1 MALGLTR
8 DVGFHCPSRV
18 RSYVGAQ
25 WELPGAVERETG
37 RGPFMHS
44 SRPPRGGSSPAA
56 LPALLRASHLFGL
69 ALGSALG
76 KLRESG
82 VTAARMFEKAE
93 EQVLLLRMMRE
104 SAAILGTRWDKV
116 PERHRPHYVPEQRF
130 RILRIRSFL
139 GLSQRETAEMFRVS
153 TETIARWEMETTT
166 AVGGIAHPLVAPNPP
181 VRRFADVVRAV
192 VKTMELSGFGGNDL
206 IARTLARAGWKLS
219 SRTVGRIRRERWSS
233 SPPPEAA
240 SGVPR
245 AVRAKR
251 PNHVWMVD
259 LTDVKGLFG
268 LVTFKVAVVFDAFSR
283 MPLSVRVFSKEASA
297 REIAR
302 FVSKTGRRHG
312 RPAHFVSDHA
322 RCFTGQAFRHMLR
335 KLGGKQRFGAVG
347 KKGSIALIERLWRTL
362 KDTLGL
368 RLMGPLV
375 AEDLAAKIEMGLVHY
390 AHFRPHQGL
399 GGATP
404 AEIYFGRTPA
414 HLSAIPPPRGRP
426 GEAPMDLPFCVD
438 YLDAE
443 RLLPMLVQK
452 AA

>member
-1 MALGLTR
+1 M
-8 DVGFHCPSRV
+8 
-18 RSYVGAQ
+18 RS
-25 WELPGAVERETG
+25 
-37 RGPFMHS
+37 F
-44 SRPPRGGSSPAA
+44 RPPRSDSPPAA
-56 LPALLRASHLFGL
+56 LPALLHATHLFGL

-76 KLRESG
+76 KLRDTG
-82 VTAARMFEKAE
+82 VTVARMFERAE
-93 EQVLLLRMMRE
+93 EQALLLRMTRE
-104 SAAILGTRWDKV
+104 AAEILAARWDKV
-116 PERHRPHYVPEQRF
+116 PERQRPHYGSEQRF

-139 GLSQRETAEMFRVS
+139 GLSQRETAAMFRVS
-153 TETIARWEMETTT
+153 VETIARWEME
-166 AVGGIAHPLVAPNPP
+166 AMSPGGEGPCPLVAPDLP
-181 VRRFADVVRAV
+181 VRRFADVVRAL
-192 VKTMELSGFGGNDL
+192 VKTMELAGFGGNDL

-219 SRTVGRIRRERWSS
+219 SRTVGRIRRERWPSP
-233 SPPPEAA
+233 PPPEAA
-240 SGVPR
+240 FGVPR

-268 LVTFKVAVVFDAFSR
+268 IVTFKVAVVFDAFSR

-297 REIAR
+297 REIAQ
-302 FVSKTGRRHG
+302 FVSRTSKRHG

-322 RCFTGQAFRHMLR
+322 RCFTGQIFRR
-335 KLGGKQRFGAVG
+335 KLLWLGVKQRFGAVG

-368 RLMGPLV
+368 RLLRPLA
-375 AEDLAAKIEMGLVHY
+375 AEDLMEKVEVGLVHY
-390 AHFRPHQGL
+390 AHFRPHRAL

-404 AEIYFGRTPA
+404 AEVYFGRTPS

-426 GEAPMDLPFCVD
+426 REGRRDSPFRVE

-443 RLLPMLVQK
+443 RLLPVLVPR

>member
-1 MALGLTR
+1 
-8 DVGFHCPSRV
+8 
-18 RSYVGAQ
+18 
-25 WELPGAVERETG
+25 
-37 RGPFMHS
+37 MHS
-44 SRPPRGGSSPAA
+44 SRPPRSGSSPAA

-82 VTAARMFEKAE
+82 ATAARLFERAE
-93 EQVLLLRMMRE
+93 ESALLLRMMRE
-104 SAAILGTRWDKV
+104 AAGILGARWDKV
-116 PERHRPHYVPEQRF
+116 PERQRPHYPPEQRF

-153 TETIARWEMETTT
+153 TETIARWETETTST
-166 AVGGIAHPLVAPNPP
+166 DGEAESPAPRPLVAPNPP

-192 VKTMELSGFGGNDL
+192 VKTMELAGFGGNDL

-219 SRTVGRIRRERWSS
+219 ARTVGRIRRERWPASRV
-233 SPPPEAA
+233 PEAA
-240 SGVPR
+240 STVPR

-259 LTDVKGLFG
+259 LTDVKGMFS

-283 MPLSVRVFSKEASA
+283 MPLSARVFSKEASA
-297 REIAR
+297 LEIAQ
-302 FVSKTGRRHG
+302 FVSRTARQRG
-312 RPAHFVSDHA
+312 RPAHFISDQA
-322 RCFTGQAFRHMLR
+322 RCFKGQVFRR
-335 KLGGKQRFGAVG
+335 KLWRLGVKQRFGAIG

-368 RLMGPLV
+368 RLLRPLV
-375 AEDLAAKIEMGLVHY
+375 AEDLIEKIELGLVHY
-390 AHFRPHQGL
+390 AHFRPHQAL

-404 AEIYFGRTPA
+404 AEIYFGRTPS

-426 GEAPMDLPFCVD
+426 GEGPMDLPFRVE

-443 RLLPMLVQK
+443 RLLPVLARK

>member
-1 MALGLTR
+1 
-8 DVGFHCPSRV
+8 
-18 RSYVGAQ
+18 
-25 WELPGAVERETG
+25 
-37 RGPFMHS
+37 MHS

-104 SAAILGTRWDKV
+104 AAEILGARWDKV

-153 TETIARWEMETTT
+153 TETIARWEIETTSVDGE
-166 AVGGIAHPLVAPNPP
+166 APRLLVAPNPP

-192 VKTMELSGFGGNDL
+192 VKTMELAGFGRNDL

-219 SRTVGRIRRERWSS
+219 ARTVGRIRRERW
-233 SPPPEAA
+233 PPPRLPEAA
-240 SGVPR
+240 SRVPR
-245 AVRAKR
+245 AVRAR
-251 PNHVWMVD
+251 HPNHVWMVD
-259 LTDVKGLFG
+259 LTDVRGLFS
-268 LVTFKVAVVFDAFSR
+268 LVTFKVGVVFDAFSR
-283 MPLSVRVFSKEASA
+283 MPLSARVFIKEPSSA
-297 REIAR
+297 EIAR
-302 FVSKTGRRHG
+302 FVSGTAKRHG
-312 RPAHFVSDHA
+312 RPSHFVSDQG
-322 RCFTGQAFRHMLR
+322 RCFTGQVFRR
-335 KLGGKQRFGAVG
+335 KLRRLGVKQRFGAIG

-368 RLMGPLV
+368 HLLRPLV
-375 AEDLAAKIEMGLVHY
+375 AEDLMEKIEMGLVHY
-390 AHFRPHQGL
+390 AHFRPHQAL

-426 GEAPMDLPFCVD
+426 GEGPMDSPFRVE

-443 RLLPMLVQK
+443 RLLPVLAQQ